1 MLHSALFH
9 NFESRWYSFL
19 LMHTLPSGRAL
30 FGAFELDLSTGEL
43 RSIEAPD
50 PNNKVLLRE
59 QVFQVLR
66 MLLEREGKIVTRE
79 EIKSRL
85 WPNDTV
91 VDFDHSINATIK
103 TLRRALGD
111 SADNP
116 RYIETLARRGYRVM
130 LPIQYLES
138 APGIAPGEVTAEAP
152 LQSSSLTGKK
162 VSHYR
167 VLDVIGAGGMGM
179 VYKAEDLKL
188 GRLVALKFLPGEF
201 AGDAVALKR
210 FEREAQTASA
220 LNHPNICTIYEIE
233 EHEGQP
239 FIAMEFLQGENLRD
253 RLSAWKQK
261 LLPLRELLEISAQ
274 ICDGLQAAHDKGIIH
289 RDIKPANIFLCK
301 SGTVKI
307 LDFGLAKLA
316 GSDAALERAEAAS
329 TTVPK
334 TSTESLTKALTRTG
348 TAAGTAGYMSPE
360 QVRHEELDT
369 RSDLFSFGLVVY
381 EMACGQRAFTG
392 QTRVDVHE
400 AILHQPPAPAR
411 ACNPVLPRSLDLV
424 LAKALEKDRDRR
436 YQSATAMKDEL
447 ARITREAHPTR
458 RRMRRAFAAGALLAV
473 GALSVW
479 RYEVYRHRITLAPT
493 DTIVLADADNRT
505 GDPVFDGALNTALR
519 YEMEQTPYLSL
530 LGLDKTYATM
540 GQMKLPPTTKITP
553 EIARQICIK
562 TNSKMVISDSIAD
575 AGNRYHLEI
584 RALDCGS
591 GATLAEERKDISARS
606 QVVHELGTTA
616 ARLRRR
622 LGEPADSLARFN
634 QPLEKALS
642 SSLEALQAGTE
653 GRKLYLAGD
662 VEGALKL
669 YQRAV
674 ELDPNL
680 AVTYQ
685 GIGSAHGS
693 LGHQDLMVASFAR
706 AYQLRERMTEKNRL
720 NIELIYCSNVTGE
733 LDKAHSISLRALE
746 LFPRDGNF
754 HRNLANTLIH
764 LGQFDRAAAAEDEM
778 ARLEPSPIHFAFA
791 AQANIIASR
800 FKEASSWLDQAEA
813 LKFDSLGLRTQRFRL
828 AFIEGDRSTFDR
840 IFDSEANGPNRVL
853 FLRERSIYEAQQ
865 GHFYS
870 SDRLQLQASKLFS
883 DPEDISTELVF
894 SALQNAEAGRAI
906 QARKTQDQALQSQ
919 LERNRKMVLALS
931 FARSGKTENANRIA
945 EEVSQEAPLDTLVQK
960 YLVPTVR
967 AAVKLQQHDPAA
979 AIDLLRGTIRYDLAV
994 TQSFDYL
1001 YPAYIRGLAYL
1012 ESGDGR
1018 SAAGEFQKLIDN
1030 PGLCQG
1036 YITGP
1041 LARLQLGRAQR
1052 LIGDNASARKSYEE
1066 FLTLWRD
1073 ADPDLPAYKEA
1084 KAEYAALI
1092 KTRLVGKNNRTPH

>member
-1 MLHSALFH
+1 VLKDSKKMCGQK
-9 NFESRWYSFL
+9 
-19 LMHTLPSGRAL
+19 MDITLVDPVSPGRVL

-79 EIKSRL
+79 EIKGRL

-103 TLRRALGD
+103 ALRRALGD

-116 RYIETLARRGYRVM
+116 RYIETLARRGYRLMVM
-130 LPIQYLES
+130 TEYMES

-152 LQSSSLTGKK
+152 LQSSSLIGKK

-167 VLDVIGAGGMGM
+167 VLDVIGGGGMGM
-179 VYKAEDLKL
+179 VFKAEDLRL
-188 GRLVALKFLPGEF
+188 GRLVALKFLPEEF

-239 FIAMEFLQGENLRD
+239 FIAMELLQGDNLRD
-253 RLSAWKQK
+253 RLSASKQET
-261 LLPLRELLEISAQ
+261 LPLPELLGISAQ

-301 SGTVKI
+301 SGTGKI

-316 GSDAALERAEAAS
+316 GSDVALERAEAAS

-334 TSTESLTKALTRTG
+334 TSTESLTTAFTRTG

-392 QTRVDVHE
+392 QTLVDVHE
-400 AILHQPPAPAR
+400 AILHQPPGPAR
-411 ACNPVLPRSLDLV
+411 ARNPALPRSLDLV

-436 YQSATAMKDEL
+436 YQSATAMKDDL
-447 ARITREAHPTR
+447 ARITRELHPAR
-458 RRMRRAFAAGALLAV
+458 RWTRRAFAAGALLAV

-479 RYEVYRHRITLAPT
+479 RYQVYRHRITLAPT
-493 DTIVLADADNRT
+493 DTIVLADVDNRT
-505 GDPVFDGALNTALR
+505 NDPVFDDALNTALR
-519 YEMEQTPYLSL
+519 YEMEQTPYLNV

-540 GQMKLPPTTKITP
+540 GQLKLAPTTKITP
-553 EIARQICIK
+553 EIARQICSK
-562 TNSKMVISDSIAD
+562 TNSKMVISDLIAD

-591 GATLAEERKDISARS
+591 GATLAEERTDISARN
-606 QVVHELGTTA
+606 QVVHELGATA
-616 ARLRRR
+616 VRLRRK
-622 LGEPADSLARFN
+622 LGEPAESLARFN
-634 QPLEKALS
+634 QPLEKATS
-642 SSLEALQAGTE
+642 ASLEALQIGTE
-653 GRKLYLAGD
+653 GTKLFLAGNPQA
-662 VEGALKL
+662 ALPL
-669 YQRAV
+669 YQRGI
-674 ELDPNL
+674 ELDPDL
-680 AVTYQ
+680 ALTYE
-685 GIGSAHGS
+685 GIGAANGALDHD
-693 LGHQDLMVASFAR
+693 DLRKASYTR
-706 AYQLRERMTEKNRL
+706 AYQLRDRMTEKDRL
-720 NIELIYCSNVTGE
+720 NTEYLYYASVTGE
-733 LDKAHSISLRALE
+733 LDKAYTVLVRSLD
-746 LFPRDGNF
+746 LFPRDVFF
-754 HRNLANTLIH
+754 HTNLAYTLSK
-764 LGQFDRAAAAEDEM
+764 LGQLKRASDVEDET
-778 ARLEPSPIHFAFA
+778 ARLEPSPLYFWLA
-791 AQANIIASR
+791 AWLNINASR
-800 FKEASSWLDQAEA
+800 FNEARSWLAQAGA
-813 LKFDSLGLRTQRFRL
+813 LKFDSSGLRIQRLRL
-828 AFIEGDRSTFDR
+828 AFIEGDRGALDR
-840 IFDSEANGPNRVL
+840 IFDDEAHGPNRVV
-853 FLRERSIYEAQQ
+853 FLHKRSEFEAQQ
-865 GHFYS
+865 GHLDS
-870 SDRLQLQASKLFS
+870 ANRLQLPASKLSS
-883 DPEDISTELVF
+883 DPEDISRALIF
-894 SALQNAEAGRAI
+894 SALYNAEAGNVI
-906 QARKTQDQALQSQ
+906 QARKTQDQALQGKLDRGQ
-919 LERNRKMVLALS
+919 RMILALS
-931 FARSGKTENANRIA
+931 LARSGRTDEAGRLA
-945 EEVSQEAPLDTLVQK
+945 DEASQEAPLDTIVQR
-960 YLVPTVR
+960 YFVPTVR

-979 AIDLLRGTIRYDLAV
+979 AIDLLRGTVQYDLAF
-994 TQSFDYL
+994 TDSFDYL

-1030 PGLCQG
+1030 PGLCWE

-1052 LIGDNASARKSYEE
+1052 LMGDNASARKSYEE
-1066 FLTLWRD
+1066 FLSIWKD
-1073 ADPDLPAYKEA
+1073 ADPDLPVYREA
-1084 KAEYAALI
+1084 KAEYAQFQ
-1092 KTRLVGKNNRTPH
+1092 KHR